1 MLNYKLFKENG
12 IVLKEIKKIN
22 NVYIVSD
29 NKNKY
34 VVKEKSNNLDD
45 IFNYLKSRNFKYFP
59 NKFSIDKYNIY
70 NYIDNKI
77 TSDDER
83 LYEIINLISL
93 LHTKTTRYKTI
104 NIDDYKIIYEKIY
117 DKLKYL
123 NDYYV
128 SLNDW
133 IDNEIYMSPSHYL
146 LVLNISKIYSALSFC
161 LNELDNWYELIKNN
175 TRQRVAFIHNNLDI
189 EHLLFD
195 EVPYLISWDKAKVDI
210 PIYDLMNL
218 YDKYYNKTDFEVLFS
233 KYLKKYPL
241 SAEEL
246 KLFFILISIPKKVEF
261 SKDEFNNI
269 KKVKKLI
276 NYLNTGDK
284 LIRPYYKKETKNK

>member
-83 LYEIINLISL
+83 LYGTLIKDL
-93 LHTKTTRYKTI
+93 
-104 NIDDYKIIYEKIY
+104 EK
-117 DKLKYL
+117 
-123 NDYYV
+123 
-128 SLNDW
+128 
-133 IDNEIYMSPSHYL
+133 MGYL
-146 LVLNISKIYSALSFC
+146 LIQDGITKS
-161 LNELDNWYELIKNN
+161 
-175 TRQRVAFIHNNLDI
+175 
-189 EHLLFD
+189 
-195 EVPYLISWDKAKVDI
+195 
-210 PIYDLMNL
+210 
-218 YDKYYNKTDFEVLFS
+218 
-233 KYLKKYPL
+233 
-241 SAEEL
+241 
-246 KLFFILISIPKKVEF
+246 
-261 SKDEFNNI
+261 
-269 KKVKKLI
+269 
-276 NYLNTGDK
+276 NYIIARKGDK
-284 LIRPYYKKETKNK
+284 E